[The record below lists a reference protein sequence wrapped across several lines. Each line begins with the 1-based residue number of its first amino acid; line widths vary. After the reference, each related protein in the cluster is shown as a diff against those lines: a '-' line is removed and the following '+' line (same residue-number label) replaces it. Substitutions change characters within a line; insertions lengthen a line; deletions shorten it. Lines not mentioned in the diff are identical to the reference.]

1 MAKGIT
7 KVKELGGITEYRLE
21 KNGLRILL
29 VPDSSVPVAGCMV
42 TYNVGSRNEAVGY
55 TGSAHLLEHLVFK
68 GTSKFNPEKGTS
80 MDKLLESK
88 GAAMNAST
96 SFDRTNYYQV
106 LASDQLPLAIEIEG
120 DRMRTARFLESDRAS
135 EMPVVRN
142 EYEMYE
148 NDPASSLDKE
158 VWGAAFMA
166 HPYHHP
172 IIGWKS
178 DIEGVSIER
187 LKQFYDDF
195 YWPNN
200 ATVSV
205 AGSFDEEQVLV
216 LLEKY
221 FGVHS
226 TAPHVIPAVYTEEP
240 KQEGPRRVQIQRAG
254 NQVVSVSHKIPN
266 ALHADIPALLM
277 LASVLYE
284 DKTSRLYKAFV
295 DSALATD
302 VAVYCNQL
310 HDQSLFQTSITLAP
324 RTTHAKAEQILLKE
338 YARLADDGITTAE
351 LTAAKRSAR
360 VYASRRK
367 DGVYALLSALNEEI
381 AMGDWTRFI
390 TLHEDLEKVTRN
402 DVQRVA
408 QKYFAIDQSTTGWS
422 VNAPQKVS
430 AKTKASAKP
439 TKQ

>member
-1 MAKGIT
+1 MAKATTVPGIRR
-7 KVKELGGITEYRLE
+7 VKTLGGITEYTLE

-29 VPDSSVPVAGCMV
+29 VPDTSVPVAGCMV

-68 GTSKFNPEKGTS
+68 GTGKFNTQMGTS

-88 GAAMNAST
+88 GALVNATT
-96 SFDRTNYYQV
+96 SFDRTNYYEV
-106 LASDQLPLAIEIEG
+106 LASDQLPLAIEIEA

-135 EMPVVRN
+135 EMAVVRN

-148 NDPASSLDKE
+148 NDPASALDKE

-178 DIEGVSIER
+178 DIEGVAIER

-200 ATVSV
+200 ATVTI
-205 AGSFDEEQVLV
+205 AGSFVEKEVLF
-216 LLEKY
+216 LIEKY

-226 TAPHVIPAVYTEEP
+226 ASPHTIPSVYTVEP
-240 KQEGPRRVQIQRAG
+240 KQEGQRRVQTQRAG
-254 NQVVSVSHKIPN
+254 NQVVTVSHKIPN
-266 ALHADIPALLM
+266 ALHEDIPALLM
-277 LASVLYE
+277 LSSVLYE
-284 DKTSRLYKAFV
+284 DKTSRLYKAFI

-302 VAVYCNQL
+302 VGAYCNQL
-310 HDQSLFQTSITLAP
+310 HDQSLFQASVTLAP
-324 RTTHAKAEQILLKE
+324 GTTHAKAEQLLLKE
-338 YARLADDGITTAE
+338 YARIASDGITAAE
-351 LTAAKRSAR
+351 LASAKRGAR

-367 DGVYALLSALNEEI
+367 DGVYAFLSALNEEI

-390 TLHEDLEKVTRN
+390 TLHEALDAVTRK

-408 QKYFAIDQSTTGWS
+408 QKYFVHEQSTVGWS
-422 VNAPQKVS
+422 VNAPVK
-430 AKTKASAKP
+430 KR
-439 TKQ
+439 